1 MIQLFLRGPAYDFNF
16 VCVFCSGVVCYYFIF
31 GKAVFMKHSSLYFN
45 NKVNDRI
52 P

>member
-1 MIQLFLRGPAYDFNF
+1 MIQLFLRGPADDFNF
-16 VCVFCSGVVCYYFIF
+16 LCVFCLCGLLFYFF
-31 GKAVFMKHSSLYFN
+31 GKAVFMKHSSLYFH

>member
-1 MIQLFLRGPAYDFNF
+1 MIQLFLRGPADDFNF
-16 VCVFCSGVVCYYFIF
+16 CVRVFIF
-31 GKAVFMKHSSLYFN
+31 GKAVFMKHFSLYFH